1 MDLTDDAQTAE
12 ASDFEATQHARTPH
26 DARRL
31 SSFEESTGLAENT
44 ALSKI
49 EPRSAHIPSPKRSP
63 IPPKSSS
70 SSFFFSSLAA
80 GLASALAGAADAAGP
95 AEAAAGAPA
104 LALER
109 REVMF
114 YPLSAFTKRAG

>member
-1 MDLTDDAQTAE
+1 MDLTDEERIE

-49 EPRSAHIPSPKRSP
+49 EPQSAHMPSPNRSP

-70 SSFFFSSLAA
+70 SFGSSFLAA
-80 GLASALAGAADAAGP
+80 GLSSFLAGAADAAGP
-95 AEAAAGAPA
+95 AEAAAATGAPA
-104 LALER
+104 DALES

-114 YPLSAFTKRAG
+114 YPFRAFTKRAG

>member
-1 MDLTDDAQTAE
+1 MDLTDEERIE

-49 EPRSAHIPSPKRSP
+49 EPRSAHMPSPNRSP

-70 SSFFFSSLAA
+70 SFGSSFLAA
-80 GLASALAGAADAAGP
+80 GLSSFLAGAADAAGP
-95 AEAAAGAPA
+95 AEAAAATGAPA
-104 LALER
+104 DALES

-114 YPLSAFTKRAG
+114 YPFRAFTKRAG

>member
-1 MDLTDDAQTAE
+1 MDLTDEERIE

-49 EPRSAHIPSPKRSP
+49 EPLSAHMPSPNRSP

-70 SSFFFSSLAA
+70 GSSFFGA
-80 GLASALAGAADAAGP
+80 GLSSFLGGAVVAAGP
-95 AEAAAGAPA
+95 AEAAA
-104 LALER
+104 
-109 REVMF
+109 
-114 YPLSAFTKRAG
+114 